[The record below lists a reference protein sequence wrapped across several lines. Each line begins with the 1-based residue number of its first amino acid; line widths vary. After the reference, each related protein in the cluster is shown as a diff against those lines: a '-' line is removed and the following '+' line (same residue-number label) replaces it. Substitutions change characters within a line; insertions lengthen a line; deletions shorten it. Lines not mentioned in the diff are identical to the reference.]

1 MWAAAEGHTEVV
13 GMLLEAGANPNVR
26 AHVTA
31 LEKRE
36 HADHP
41 TGGFTP
47 LMFAARN
54 GHEATVR
61 ALIKG
66 GADPNITNGDGAT
79 AMNIAIVNDRFDL
92 ARTLLDLGADPNDGS
107 LYFAVDMHDATTDMR
122 ARDGSRLRADH
133 PNTLNALDLVELLL
147 DKGADA
153 NKTGGRPAA
162 LHVALLR
169 RLRQRVGLLPRRH
182 RLRRRSVEAD
192 DRQGR
197 ADRVGARGVQGRDR
211 RARDA
216 APMRTSARRRS
227 WWRWPVAAAPAWRV
241 DPGSRVWVC
250 RPSGNSPIA
259 SRWRR

>member
-1 MWAAAEGHTEVV
+1 
-13 GMLLEAGANPNVR
+13 MLLEAGANPNVR

-31 LEKRE
+31 LDKRE

-54 GHEATVR
+54 GHEAAIR

-66 GADPNITNGDGAT
+66 GADLNITNGDGAT

-92 ARTLLDLGADPNDGS
+92 AKTLLDLGADPNDGS
-107 LYFAVDMHDATTDMR
+107 LYYAVDMHDATTDMR

-133 PNTLNALDLVELLL
+133 PNRLDALDLVKLLL

-153 NKTGGRPAA
+153 NKTGGRPVA

-169 RLRQRVGLLPRRH
+169 RLSPTA
-182 RLRRRSVEAD
+182 RRST
-192 DRQGR
+192 
-197 ADRVGARGVQGRDR
+197 
-211 RARDA
+211 
-216 APMRTSARRRS
+216 APPSRRTSRR
-227 WWRWPVAAAPAWRV
+227 
-241 DPGSRVWVC
+241 
-250 RPSGNSPIA
+250 
-259 SRWRR
+259 